1 MLSNVPCSASKNPTN
16 NRQTAKKGK
25 EIEAAVKEIEEKI
38 AIVGS
43 RSNLT

>member
-1 MLSNVPCSASKNPTN
+1 MLSNVPCSASKNLTN
-16 NRQTAKKGK
+16 NRQTAKKEN
-25 EIEAAVKEIEEKI
+25 EIEAAIKESEKKI